1 MRLSPV
7 LIAASALAVS
17 PPVFAAPGSPPDLQ
31 GVWNNATLTPFER
44 PAAAKGKLVLDTAD
58 ASAIEKQNDD
68 FITKANA
75 PVDPK
80 TRTED
85 LPTDCGRGFSG
96 ANCGYD
102 FAWTDYGTKLVS
114 IKGGKR
120 SSILTEPADGRLPP
134 MTAEGRAR
142 VQAVRASRAGS
153 RGFEGPESRSLGER
167 CILSFGSSAGPPM
180 LPLLYNNNYSIVQT
194 PQEVAI
200 QVEMV
205 HEIRHVRLNAKH
217 RTDGVRT
224 WMGDSIG
231 WYEGP
236 TLVIDTVNM
245 RPEQALQR
253 GGSPDTH
260 VVERL
265 TRVSPTEILY
275 QFRVEDPRSFTAPY
289 AGELTFNK
297 AAGPIYEYACQ
308 EGNYGL
314 HGILAGARENE
325 KRGLPAEGSDSG
337 VRDRGGGG

>member
-1 MRLSPV
+1 MRAIGWLSAV
-7 LIAASALAVS
+7 SALAL
-17 PPVFAAPGSPPDLQ
+17 AAPVMAAPRSAPDLQ

-44 PAAAKGKLVLDTAD
+44 PAAAKGKLVLDPAD
-58 ASAIEKQNDD
+58 ALAIEKQNDD
-68 FITKANA
+68 FISKANA
-75 PVDPK
+75 RVDPGVK
-80 TRTED
+80 TED

-114 IKGGKR
+114 IRGAKR
-120 SSILTEPADGRLPP
+120 SSIITEPADGRMPA
-134 MTAEGRAR
+134 MTPEGKARAQRVREGRAG
-142 VQAVRASRAGS
+142 A
-153 RGFEGPESRSLGER
+153 RGFDGPESRSLGER
-167 CILSFGSSAGPPM
+167 CIMSFGSSAGPPM
-180 LPLLYNNNYSIVQT
+180 LPLLYNNNYAIVQT
-194 PQEVAI
+194 PEEVAI

-205 HEIRHVRLNAKH
+205 HEIRHVRLNVKH
-217 RTDGVRT
+217 RNDGVRT

-231 WYEGP
+231 WYDGP
-236 TLVIDTVNM
+236 TLVIDTLNM
-245 RPEQALQR
+245 RPEQNLQR

-275 QFRVEDPRSFTAPY
+275 QFRVENPRSFTAPY

-325 KRGLPAEGSDSG
+325 KRGLPAEGTDSG

>member
-1 MRLSPV
+1 MRTIGFLF
-7 LIAASALAVS
+7 AASALALAVPS
-17 PPVFAAPGSPPDLQ
+17 RAAPAAAPDLQ

-44 PAAAKGKLVLDTAD
+44 PAAAKGRLVLDPAD
-58 ASAIEKQNDD
+58 ARAIEKQNDD
-68 FITKANA
+68 FITKASQR
-75 PVDPK
+75 VDPNLK
-80 TRTED
+80 TED
-85 LPTDCGRGFSG
+85 LPHDCGRGFTG

-114 IKGGKR
+114 IKGAKR
-120 SSILTEPADGRLPP
+120 SSILTEPADGRLPA
-134 MTAEGRAR
+134 MTEEGRAR
-142 VQAVRASRAGS
+142 ARAMRESRAGA

-167 CILSFGSSAGPPM
+167 CIMSFGSSAGPPM

-194 PQEVAI
+194 PQTVAI

-205 HEIRHVRLNAKH
+205 HETRLVRLNDKH

-236 TLVIDTVNM
+236 TLVIDTINM
-245 RPEQALQR
+245 RPEQNLQR

-275 QFRVEDPRSFTAPY
+275 QFRVEDPRSFTRPY

-337 VRDRGGGG
+337 QRDRGGGG